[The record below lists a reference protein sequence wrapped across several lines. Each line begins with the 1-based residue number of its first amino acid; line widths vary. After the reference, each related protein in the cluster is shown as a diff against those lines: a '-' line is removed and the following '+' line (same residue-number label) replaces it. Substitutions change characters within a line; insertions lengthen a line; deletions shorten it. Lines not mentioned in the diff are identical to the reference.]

1 MSRSILRTAARA
13 VAATLPAMVV
23 VAIATPALAHHAGGI
38 GNALGAGPIIT
49 DPASTLD
56 EGHSVAAV
64 TLDYQSLGGLSTQ
77 TLLSATAAMPPGSPE
92 SNNVHDLRT
101 IQAYAISYA
110 YGVTNDFT
118 VAVRLPYVRRTG
130 IREAVE
136 QDNGDLEVEDF
147 GTADGIGDLTLF
159 GQYRF
164 FHQDKTELAVLF
176 GLKTPTGRTN
186 DLTQQ
191 GQVFDAEFQPGSGS
205 EDPLLGLAWT
215 HHEGSWSFDSN
226 VLYTLSTEGTQNTVL
241 GDRFQ
246 YNFAVSNRLAS
257 LGSGEHPM
265 FHGATS
271 HEEGD
276 EGHHEHGHEI
286 AGPALDL
293 VLELNGEWHAEQV
306 TNGISDPNSG
316 GTTIFL
322 SPGLRLSQDKWSS
335 FVSVGIPVV
344 DDLNGVQSEPDW
356 RVLAGATW
364 LFEPMQ

>member
-1 MSRSILRTAARA
+1 MTLPYRHTALLAIIAVVGSCTAA
-13 VAATLPAMVV
+13 
-23 VAIATPALAHHAGGI
+23 AHHASGV

-49 DPASTLD
+49 ISADTLD
-56 EGHSVAAV
+56 QDHSVAAA
-64 TLDYQSLGGLSTQ
+64 TLNYQSLGGLSTE

-118 VAVRLPYVRRTG
+118 VAVALPYVRRTG
-130 IREAVE
+130 IREATE
-136 QDNGDLEVEDF
+136 QDSDEFEVENF
-147 GTADGIGDLTLF
+147 GPADGIGDLTLF

-164 FHQDKTELAVLF
+164 FNQNHTELAALF
-176 GLKTPTGRTN
+176 GLTMPTGRTN
-186 DLTQQ
+186 AHTAQ
-191 GQVFDAEFQPGSGS
+191 GELFDAEFQPGTGAW
-205 EDPLLGLAWT
+205 EPLMGLAWT
-215 HHEGSWSFDSN
+215 HHEGKLSFDAN
-226 VLYTLSTEGTQNTVL
+226 VLYTLSTEGIESTTL

-246 YNFAVSNRLAS
+246 YNFAVSYRLTS

-265 FHGATS
+265 FHGA
-271 HEEGD
+271 EP
-276 EGHHEHGHEI
+276 HEHESS
-286 AGPALDL
+286 GPSLDL

-316 GTTIFL
+316 GNTIFL

-344 DDLNGVQSEPDW
+344 DDLNGIQSEPDL
-356 RVLAGATW
+356 RIIAGATL
-364 LFEPMQ
+364 LFEPGP

>member
-1 MSRSILRTAARA
+1 MSRSISRTAASA
-13 VAATLPAMVV
+13 VAATIMVA
-23 VAIATPALAHHAGGI
+23 VAVATPASAHHAGGI
-38 GNALGAGPIIT
+38 GNALGAGPIVT

-77 TLLSATAAMPPGSPE
+77 TLLNATAAMPPSSPE

-101 IQAYAISYA
+101 IQAYALSYA

-136 QDNGDLEVEDF
+136 QDNGDLEVENF
-147 GTADGIGDLTLF
+147 GTADGMGDLTLF

-205 EDPLLGLAWT
+205 WDPLLGLAWT
-215 HHEGSWSFDSN
+215 HHEGKWSFDSN

-246 YNFAVSNRLAS
+246 YNFAVSYRLAS

-265 FHGATS
+265 FHGASPTRKVTKDTPRAWSREHRTS
-271 HEEGD
+271 
-276 EGHHEHGHEI
+276 
-286 AGPALDL
+286 LDL

-306 TNGISDPNSG
+306 TNAISDPNSG

-344 DDLNGVQSEPDW
+344 DDLNGIQSEPDW

>member
-1 MSRSILRTAARA
+1 MSRSISRTAARA
-13 VAATLPAMVV
+13 VAATLPAMLV

-64 TLDYQSLGGLSTQ
+64 TLDYQSLGGLSTE

-101 IQAYAISYA
+101 IQAFALSYA

-118 VAVRLPYVRRTG
+118 VAVRLPYVKRTG

-136 QDNGDLEVEDF
+136 QDNGDLEVENF

-186 DLTQQ
+186 DLTLQ

-205 EDPLLGLAWT
+205 WDPLLGWHGRIMRVRGRSTATCST
-215 HHEGSWSFDSN
+215 HYRPKALRTPFSATAFSTISQYRIDS
-226 VLYTLSTEGTQNTVL
+226 
-241 GDRFQ
+241 R
-246 YNFAVSNRLAS
+246 
-257 LGSGEHPM
+257 P
-265 FHGATS
+265 
-271 HEEGD
+271 
-276 EGHHEHGHEI
+276 
-286 AGPALDL
+286 
-293 VLELNGEWHAEQV
+293 
-306 TNGISDPNSG
+306 SDPANIRCSMVQPRMRKVTKD
-316 GTTIFL
+316 TTSMVTRVPVPL
-322 SPGLRLSQDKWSS
+322 SILCLS
-335 FVSVGIPVV
+335 
-344 DDLNGVQSEPDW
+344 
-356 RVLAGATW
+356 
-364 LFEPMQ
+364 

>member
-1 MSRSILRTAARA
+1 MSRSISRTAVSA
-13 VAATLPAMVV
+13 VAATLMVA
-23 VAIATPALAHHAGGI
+23 VAIATPASAHHAGGI

-77 TLLSATAAMPPGSPE
+77 TLLNATSAMPPDSPE

-101 IQAYAISYA
+101 IQAYALSYA

-136 QDNGDLEVEDF
+136 QDNGDLEVENF

-205 EDPLLGLAWT
+205 WDPLLGLAWT
-215 HHEGSWSFDSN
+215 HHEGKWSFDSN

-246 YNFAVSNRLAS
+246 YNFAVSYRLAS

-276 EGHHEHGHEI
+276 EGHHEHGHEST
-286 AGPALDL
+286 GPALDL

-344 DDLNGVQSEPDW
+344 DDLNGIQSEPDW

>member
-1 MSRSILRTAARA
+1 LVLAGTF
-13 VAATLPAMVV
+13 PAF
-23 VAIATPALAHHAGGI
+23 AHHAGGV
-38 GNALGAGPIIT
+38 GNALGAGPIVTIS
-49 DPASTLD
+49 ASTLD
-56 EGHSVAAV
+56 KDHSVAEVA
-64 TLDYQSLGGLSTQ
+64 LDYQSLSGLSTD

-136 QDNGDLEVEDF
+136 DEATGDLEVENF
-147 GTADGIGDLTLF
+147 GPADGIGDLTLF

-164 FHQDKTELAVLF
+164 FNRNHTEVAALF

-186 DLTQQ
+186 DLTAQ
-191 GQVFDAEFQPGSGS
+191 GEVFDAEFQPGSGS
-205 EDPLLGLAWT
+205 WDPLLGLAWT
-215 HHEGSWSFDSN
+215 HHEGKWSYDAN
-226 VLYTLSTEGTQNTVL
+226 ALCTLTTTGTQNTDL

-246 YNFAVSNRLAS
+246 YNFAVSYRLTS

-265 FHGATS
+265 FHGAEQ

-276 EGHHEHGHEI
+276 DGHLHEHGHEST
-286 AGPALDL
+286 GLSLDL

-316 GTTIFL
+316 GNTVFI
-322 SPGLRLSQDKWSS
+322 SPGLRLSQDKWSG
-335 FVSVGIPVV
+335 FVSVGIPVM
-344 DDLNGVQSEPDW
+344 DDLNGIQSEPDW
-356 RVLAGATW
+356 RVIAGATW
-364 LFEPMQ
+364 LFEPGP

>member
-1 MSRSILRTAARA
+1 MKRINRWRLWALAACSGS
-13 VAATLPAMVV
+13 LPAY
-23 VAIATPALAHHAGGI
+23 AHHAGGI
-38 GNALGAGPIIT
+38 DNALGAGPIIT

-64 TLDYQSLGGLSTQ
+64 TLDYQSLGGLSTE
-77 TLLSATAAMPPGSPE
+77 TLLSATAAMPAGSPE

-118 VAVRLPYVRRTG
+118 VAIALPYIRRTG

-136 QDNGDLEVEDF
+136 QDNGDLAVEDF
-147 GTADGIGDLTLF
+147 GPADGIGDLTLF

-164 FHQDKTELAVLF
+164 FNQNHTELAALF
-176 GLKTPTGRTN
+176 GLTTPTGRTN
-186 DLTQQ
+186 AHTAQ
-191 GQVFDAEFQPGSGS
+191 GELFDAEFQPGTGAW
-205 EDPLLGLAWT
+205 EPLIGIAST
-215 HHEGSWSFDSN
+215 HHEGKLSYDAN
-226 VLYTLSTEGTQNTVL
+226 VLYTLSTEGTESTTL

-246 YNFAVSNRLAS
+246 YNFAVSYRVTS

-265 FHGATS
+265 FHGTEP

-276 EGHHEHGHEI
+276 DGHRHHEHEST
-286 AGPALDL
+286 GPSLDL

-306 TNGISDPNSG
+306 TSGIADPNSG
-316 GTTIFL
+316 GNTIFL

-335 FVSVGIPVV
+335 FVSVGIPIV
-344 DDLNGVQSEPDW
+344 DNLNGIQSEPDL
-356 RVLAGATW
+356 RIIAGATW
-364 LFEPMQ
+364 LFEPPGP

>member
-1 MSRSILRTAARA
+1 MPRSISRAA
-13 VAATLPAMVV
+13 AAV
-23 VAIATPALAHHAGGI
+23 VATIIFGANPVSAHHAGGV

-49 DPASTLD
+49 ISASTLD
-56 EGHSVAAV
+56 KDHSVAAV
-64 TLDYQSLGGLSTQ
+64 TLDYQSLDGLSTE
-77 TLLSATAAMPPGSPE
+77 TLLNATANMPPGSPE

-118 VAVRLPYVRRTG
+118 VALRLPYVRRTG

-136 QDNGDLEVEDF
+136 DEATGDLEVENF
-147 GTADGIGDLTLF
+147 GAADGIGDLTLF

-164 FHQDKTELAVLF
+164 FNQNHTELAALF

-186 DLTQQ
+186 DLTAQ
-191 GQVFDAEFQPGSGS
+191 GELFDAEFQPGSGS
-205 EDPLLGLAWT
+205 WDPLLGLAWT
-215 HHEGSWSFDSN
+215 HHEGKWSYDAN
-226 VLYTLSTEGTQNTVL
+226 VLYTLATTGTQNTDL

-246 YNFAVSNRLAS
+246 YNFAVSYRLTS

-265 FHGATS
+265 FHGAEA

-276 EGHHEHGHEI
+276 DGHHHEQGHEST
-286 AGPALDL
+286 GPSLDL

-316 GTTIFL
+316 GNTVFI
-322 SPGLRLSQDKWSS
+322 SPGLRLSQDKWSG
-335 FVSVGIPVV
+335 FVSMGIPIV
-344 DDLNGVQSEPDW
+344 DDLNGIQSEPDW
-356 RVLAGATW
+356 RVIAGATW
-364 LFEPMQ
+364 LFEPGP

>member
-1 MSRSILRTAARA
+1 MSRSISRAA
-13 VAATLPAMVV
+13 AAV
-23 VAIATPALAHHAGGI
+23 VATIIFGANPAFAHHAGGV

-49 DPASTLD
+49 ISASTLD
-56 EGHSVAAV
+56 KDHSVAAV
-64 TLDYQSLGGLSTQ
+64 TLDYQSLDGLSTE
-77 TLLSATAAMPPGSPE
+77 TLLNATANMPPGSPE

-118 VAVRLPYVRRTG
+118 VALRLPYVRRTG

-136 QDNGDLEVEDF
+136 DEATGDLEVENF
-147 GTADGIGDLTLF
+147 GPADGIGDLTLF

-164 FHQDKTELAVLF
+164 FNQNHTELAALF

-186 DLTQQ
+186 DLTAQ
-191 GQVFDAEFQPGSGS
+191 GELFDAEFQPGSGS
-205 EDPLLGLAWT
+205 WDPLLGLAWT
-215 HHEGSWSFDSN
+215 HHEGKWSYDAN
-226 VLYTLSTEGTQNTVL
+226 VLYTLATTGTQDTDL

-246 YNFAVSNRLAS
+246 YNFAVSYRLTS

-265 FHGATS
+265 FHGAEA

-276 EGHHEHGHEI
+276 DGHHHEHGHEST
-286 AGPALDL
+286 GPSLDL

-316 GTTIFL
+316 GNTIFI
-322 SPGLRLSQDKWSS
+322 SPGLRLSQDKWSG
-335 FVSVGIPVV
+335 FVSLGIPVA
-344 DDLNGVQSEPDW
+344 DDLNGIQSEPDF
-356 RVLAGATW
+356 RVIAGATW
-364 LFEPMQ
+364 LFEPGP

>member
-1 MSRSILRTAARA
+1 MNTHRRFCLLFVTTVSGSA
-13 VAATLPAMVV
+13 PAF
-23 VAIATPALAHHAGGI
+23 AHHAGGV

-49 DPASTLD
+49 ISASTLD
-56 EGHSVAAV
+56 KDHSVAEV
-64 TLDYQSLGGLSTQ
+64 TLDYQSLSGLSTD

-118 VAVRLPYVRRTG
+118 VALRLPYVRRTG

-136 QDNGDLEVEDF
+136 DEVTGALEVENF
-147 GTADGIGDLTLF
+147 GPADGIGDLTLF

-164 FHQDKTELAVLF
+164 VNQNHTEVAALF
-176 GLKTPTGRTN
+176 GLKTPTGKTN
-186 DLTQQ
+186 DLTAQ
-191 GQVFDAEFQPGSGS
+191 GELFDAEFQPGSGS
-205 EDPLLGLAWT
+205 WDPLLGFAWT
-215 HHEGSWSFDSN
+215 HHEGKWSYDAN
-226 VLYTLSTEGTQNTVL
+226 VLYTLTTTGTQNTDL

-246 YNFAVSNRLAS
+246 YNFAISYRLSS

-265 FHGATS
+265 FHGAEH

-276 EGHHEHGHEI
+276 NGHHEHGDES
-286 AGPALDL
+286 AGPSLDL

-316 GTTIFL
+316 GNTIFI
-322 SPGLRLSQDKWSS
+322 SPGLRLSQDKWSG

-344 DDLNGVQSEPDW
+344 DDLNGIQSEPDW
-356 RVLAGATW
+356 RIIAGATW
-364 LFEPMQ
+364 LFEPRM